1 MIESFG
7 DKETESVFSGI
18 RSRKLPNDI
27 QQRVR
32 RKLRMIDQAH
42 DMRDLRIPPSNH
54 LESLRGEFKGF
65 WSIRVNDQWRIMFR
79 WEEGIKRD
87 VSIIDYH

>member
-7 DKETESVFSGI
+7 DKETESVFNGI

-27 QQRVR
+27 QQRAR
-32 RKLRMIDQAH
+32 RKLRMIDQAQ
-42 DMRDLRIPPSNH
+42 DMPDLQVPPSNH

-65 WSIRVNDQWRIMFR
+65 WSIQVNDQWRIMFR
-79 WEEGIKRD
+79 WEKGIKRD
-87 VSIIDYH
+87 VSIIGCH